1 MRTENLADLVNIA
14 ASLKN
19 KYSMVP
25 FAVHAQLRLSGCLMD
40 TMLLNKL
47 MNLLLD
53 SPRQANVLV
62 VPHGFPKATQFE
74 VNFTL
79 GEGS

>member
-1 MRTENLADLVNIA
+1 M
-14 ASLKN
+14 
-19 KYSMVP
+19 
-25 FAVHAQLRLSGCLMD
+25 RLSGCLMD
-40 TMLLNKL
+40 TMLLNKM

-53 SPRQANVLV
+53 SPRLANVLV

-79 GEGS
+79 GE